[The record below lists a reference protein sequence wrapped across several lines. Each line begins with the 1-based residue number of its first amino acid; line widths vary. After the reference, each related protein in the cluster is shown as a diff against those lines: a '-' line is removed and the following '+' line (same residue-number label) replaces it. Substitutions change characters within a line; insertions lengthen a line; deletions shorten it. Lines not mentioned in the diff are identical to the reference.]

1 MIKQIIKS
9 DFLNEQ
15 YIKIKHPTGL
25 NILLYPMNNYNSSYV
40 LFGTRYGS
48 IDRSFKL
55 NGEKEF
61 TVVPDGIA
69 HFLEHKLFE
78 SEDGDAF
85 SLFAKTGASANAY
98 TSFEKTCYLF
108 SCVDNFEQSLE
119 YLLTFVRQPYF
130 TKESVEKEQGI
141 IGQEIEMYN
150 DSGSWRVF
158 FNLLQAMYHK
168 NPIRIDIAGTKES
181 ISKID
186 DKVLYKCYHTF
197 YNLNNMVL
205 AIAGNFDVDNVL
217 KIVDKCIKP
226 DEKIKIERE
235 EYIEDENVFQKEIV
249 QNLEVSMPLF
259 NIGYKS
265 VSYSGK
271 ELLKAEIES
280 KFILDIIS
288 SESSTLYKQMYD
300 QGLINTTFS
309 SEILSG
315 PGYFAI
321 IFSGESKDPRQ
332 VFEKIKSEVESIKE
346 KGISEK
352 IFKRVKKSL
361 YGQYIR
367 MFNNVEAIASSMIS
381 SYFNDVCVYDSID
394 IINNLTLSDLINRIN
409 ISFDNKKTSISIVD
423 VIKK

>member
-15 YIKIKHPTGL
+15 YIKIKHQTGL

-40 LFGTRYGS
+40 LFGTKYGS

-186 DKVLYKCYHTF
+186 NKVLYKCYYTF

-205 AIAGNFDVDNVL
+205 AITGNFDVDNVL

-226 DEKIKIERE
+226 DEDIKIERE
-235 EYIEDENVFQKEIV
+235 EYIEDENVFQEEIV
-249 QNLEVSMPLF
+249 QNLEVYIPLF

-288 SESSTLYKQMYD
+288 SESSTLYKKMYD
-300 QGLINTTFS
+300 QGLINSTFS
-309 SEILSG
+309 SEVLSG

-332 VFEKIKSEVESIKE
+332 VFEKIKLEVESIKE

-367 MFNNVEAIASSMIS
+367 MFNNVEAVASSMIS

-394 IINNLTLSDLINRIN
+394 ILNNLTLFDLINRIN